1 MSNARHEM
9 NALDPGPSPAPG
21 EAILRLGQGE
31 EAFRYTLAG
40 RPLWTDQPLACLGP
54 PEARGGVLPHGEP
67 SAPPQLEPSEVA
79 ASDPAHLEELA
90 LGPPLL
96 LLLAARS
103 VWALHASAV
112 LVAGH
117 LFAFLGESGRG
128 KSTLAALALDHWERV
143 ADDLLPFEIEQGRL
157 LAHLDYPQLKL
168 DPQRRLGAPAPIEAL
183 IALAGPG
190 SAPEPRL
197 IRLRPAETARLVLGQ
212 TMASRRYDPPML
224 AAHLDACISV
234 AGAVPAYR
242 LELPCDL
249 ARLPEAAR
257 RISAL
262 VRSGT
267 ELAN

>member
-1 MSNARHEM
+1 MSTPNVME
-9 NALDPGPSPAPG
+9 PGSSPAPG
-21 EAILRLGQGE
+21 EAVLRLGCGD

-40 RPLWTDQPLACLGP
+40 RPLWTDLPLSCLGP
-54 PEARGGVLPHGEP
+54 PEARGRLPLAEP
-67 SAPPQLEPSEVA
+67 GASPELGSGAGA

-112 LVAGH
+112 RVAGH

-128 KSTLAALALDHWERV
+128 KSTLAALTLDRWERV
-143 ADDLLPFEIEQGRL
+143 ADDLLPFELEQGRL

-168 DPQRRLGAPAPIEAL
+168 DPPRRLAAPAPLEAL

-197 IRLRPAETARLVLGQ
+197 VRLRPAETARLVLGQ
-212 TMASRRYDPPML
+212 TMASRRYGPDLL

-242 LELPCDL
+242 LELPRDL
-249 ARLPEAAR
+249 LQLPEAAK
-257 RISAL
+257 RISEL